1 MLLIS
6 VKRIPASLLIL
17 FFSFMSTVIQQITAS
32 YFLILFSHFIAD
44 DENQHSFHLWKL
56 LANGY
61 TQTLKN
67 TKNWKI
73 PVNTL
78 EPGKKNR
85 MSTVIQQITS

>member
-1 MLLIS
+1 
-6 VKRIPASLLIL
+6 
-17 FFSFMSTVIQQITAS
+17 MSTVIQQITAF

-78 EPGKKNR
+78 EPGKKKKNVYCH
-85 MSTVIQQITS
+85 STDYFLKQYLRVVFRLQTDL